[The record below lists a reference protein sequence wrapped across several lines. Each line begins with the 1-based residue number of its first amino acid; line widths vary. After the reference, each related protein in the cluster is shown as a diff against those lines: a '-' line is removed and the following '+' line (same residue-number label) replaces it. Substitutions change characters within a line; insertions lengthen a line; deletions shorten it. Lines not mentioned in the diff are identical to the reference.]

1 MDINALKLKN
11 VNLIKKIENATAF
24 IEEIDS
30 HKKSIFEFW
39 KYSNKDEVQALE
51 EGEEEI
57 INVKPHSQI
66 FDFEEDFEEFGES
79 MDKIQRKVFNKEEL
93 DAIYLTTTDQLETMN
108 KLKTNSI
115 QGKEMEQYLKKIKKE
130 LQEEKDVTEED
141 AIDIF
146 GGLSEDTRKVT
157 KLANKS
163 HREQPK
169 NKYSILRISKTM
181 KTAEY
186 RATLE
191 NKINLIK
198 TAINKNQI
206 TQNIPAYKWVEE
218 SENIDTN
225 EFNIFNLN
233 AEKEVENALMS
244 SESGKVNF
252 YKMNLEK
259 GIKCVAF
266 SNCVYFDNQNK
277 TLPIGMDKDSRVLV
291 KILDTDISLQSKK
304 VIRVG
309 MLEDEKDDSSKLI
322 IKTINVL
329 EYDVKEFEDEEE
341 KKKVSEE

>member
-1 MDINALKLKN
+1 
-11 VNLIKKIENATAF
+11 
-24 IEEIDS
+24 
-30 HKKSIFEFW
+30 
-39 KYSNKDEVQALE
+39 
-51 EGEEEI
+51 
-57 INVKPHSQI
+57 
-66 FDFEEDFEEFGES
+66 
-79 MDKIQRKVFNKEEL
+79 
-93 DAIYLTTTDQLETMN
+93 
-108 KLKTNSI
+108 
-115 QGKEMEQYLKKIKKE
+115 MEQYLKKIKKE

-218 SENIDTN
+218 SENIDTK

-233 AEKEVENALMS
+233 AEKEVE
-244 SESGKVNF
+244 
-252 YKMNLEK
+252 
-259 GIKCVAF
+259 C
-266 SNCVYFDNQNK
+266 
-277 TLPIGMDKDSRVLV
+277 
-291 KILDTDISLQSKK
+291 
-304 VIRVG
+304 
-309 MLEDEKDDSSKLI
+309 
-322 IKTINVL
+322 IN
-329 EYDVKEFEDEEE
+329 EF
-341 KKKVSEE
+341 

>member
-206 TQNIPAYKWVEE
+206 TQNIPAYKWVE
-218 SENIDTN
+218 
-225 EFNIFNLN
+225 
-233 AEKEVENALMS
+233 
-244 SESGKVNF
+244 
-252 YKMNLEK
+252 
-259 GIKCVAF
+259 
-266 SNCVYFDNQNK
+266 
-277 TLPIGMDKDSRVLV
+277 
-291 KILDTDISLQSKK
+291 
-304 VIRVG
+304 
-309 MLEDEKDDSSKLI
+309 
-322 IKTINVL
+322 
-329 EYDVKEFEDEEE
+329 
-341 KKKVSEE
+341 